1 MQEHMTESLM
11 AAINDAAT
19 NAINRVVRM
28 LCMRKVLVSLDSG
41 AIMPERAHS
50 TDAGA
55 DIFAPKEFTLPAL
68 GSFTV
73 DTGVHI
79 QLPSM
84 TKCDIRSKSGLN
96 SKCDIITTGLV
107 DEGYSGEIRVHMHN
121 LSDKEYHFER
131 GDKIT
136 QIVVTPVFYPEFEQV
151 EQVEGGER
159 GDNGHGSTGR

>member
-1 MQEHMTESLM
+1 MQEQMTESLM
-11 AAINDAAT
+11 AAVNDAAT

-41 AIMPERAHS
+41 AFMPERAHD

-55 DIFAPKEFTLPAL
+55 DLRTPHEFVLPAM
-68 GSFTV
+68 GSVTV
-73 DTGVHI
+73 DTGVHV

-96 SKCDIITTGLV
+96 IKCDIITTGLV
-107 DEGYSGEIRVHMHN
+107 DEGYSGEIKVRLHN

-136 QIVVTPVFYPEFEQV
+136 QLVVTPVYYPEFEQV
-151 EQVEGGER
+151 EMVEGGAR
-159 GDNGHGSTGR
+159 GSDGFGSTGR